1 MPGVDEDTVRVDVP
15 EPPEVRVTLAG
26 LRDTVEPDAGTTT
39 VESVTVPE
47 NPLRLPRLIVEVA
60 EEPDW
65 TVRADALV
73 ERLKSGASVTLT
85 RMMTVW
91 TSDPVVPVTVT
102 L

>member
-1 MPGVDEDTVRVDVP
+1 MRVDVP

-47 NPLRLPRLIVEVA
+47 NPLRLPRLIVAVA

>member
-1 MPGVDEDTVRVDVP
+1 LPGVEEDTVRVDVP
-15 EPPEVRVTLAG
+15 EPPGVSVTLAE

-47 NPLRLPRLIVEVA
+47 NPLRLPKLIVDVA
-60 EEPDW
+60 KEPDW
-65 TVRADALV
+65 TVRADVLV
-73 ERLKSGASVTLT
+73 EMLKSGASVTLT

-91 TSDPVVPVTVT
+91 TSEPLVPFTVT

>member
-1 MPGVDEDTVRVDVP
+1 MRVDVP

-26 LRDTVEPDAGTTT
+26 LRNTLEPDPGTTT

-73 ERLKSGASVTLT
+73 EMLKSGARVTLT

-91 TSDPVVPVTVT
+91 TSDPLAPVTVT

>member
-26 LRDTVEPDAGTTT
+26 LRETAEPDAGTTT

-85 RMMTVW
+85 RMITV
-91 TSDPVVPVTVT
+91 
-102 L
+102 